1 MRDGSGPQKNRG
13 FLARS
18 VAVAPVAPLAA
29 VAAVARSLL
38 RFLSSRPLHS
48 HHFLQQT
55 LADLA
60 DLAEEEL
67 WPHSSGFISDHVC
80 LTQTYFATNASATAL
95 ARLFGGFKWS

>member
-1 MRDGSGPQKNRG
+1 MRDGRWEWPPENRG

-18 VAVAPVAPLAA
+18 AEVAP

-38 RFLSSRPLHS
+38 RSLSSRPLYTRL
-48 HHFLQQT
+48 LQQT

-67 WPHSSGFISDHVC
+67 WPHSSDFISDHVC